1 MKYIIKDWMGNI
13 CFNGVEFD
21 SFLEGWDYIY
31 VNDPMPEES
40 HPDYNSWYDD
50 YFVEEKEGKE

>member
-1 MKYIIKDWMGNI
+1 MAKWIIKDWMGNI
-13 CFNGVEFD
+13 LFKGVQFD
-21 SFLEGWDYIY
+21 SFEEGWDYLY

-50 YFVEEKEGKE
+50 YYVEELV